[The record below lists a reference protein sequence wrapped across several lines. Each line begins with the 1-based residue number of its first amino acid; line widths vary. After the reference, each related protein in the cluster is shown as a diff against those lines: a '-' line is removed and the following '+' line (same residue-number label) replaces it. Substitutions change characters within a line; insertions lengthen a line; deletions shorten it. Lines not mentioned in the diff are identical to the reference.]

1 MSIILPA
8 IFLAT
13 TNTTIFIY
21 VRRSTRRIQPANGET
36 AQASSLGH
44 RDASLLK
51 HMLFLFSVDFFG
63 WLPAYIVMILLM
75 SGTTISPIIVQIS
88 LTVPTG
94 SLLIDVADL
103 FFYNHELRKYFT
115 NKWQMEQFTAT
126 RAGL

>member
-1 MSIILPA
+1 LA
-8 IFLAT
+8 I

-51 HMLFLFSVDFFG
+51 HMIFLFSVDFLG
-63 WLPAYIVMILLM
+63 WLPIYIIMILLW
-75 SGTTISPIIVQIS
+75 SGTAVSAIVLQIF
-88 LTVPTG
+88 LTVPTV
-94 SLLIDVADL
+94 SLFIDIADL

-115 NKWQMEQFTAT
+115 HNRQMERFTAT
-126 RAGL
+126 RA